1 MDGLSS
7 ELHPPQD
14 GKAVRSK
21 HQQAVDAFMRG
32 AGQHLPSKPTV
43 PDEATRI
50 GRARLL
56 LEECLE
62 TIEALGVGIIFEHGI
77 TYHREQQWL
86 DGHAKLR
93 FMCYEPN
100 EEVNLSEI
108 IDGCIDLR
116 VVATGTLSACGIPD
130 TPFQEEVDN
139 NNLLKIAGG
148 HLDEHGKFIKPKNHP
163 KPDIAGI
170 LAGLCDV
177 SQESEA

>member
-62 TIEALGVGIIFEHGI
+62 TIEALGVTVVARDEIDGECVVLGMCDSVLDFETFPCSI
-77 TYHREQQWL
+77 S
-86 DGHAKLR
+86 
-93 FMCYEPN
+93 
-100 EEVNLSEI
+100 LSEI